1 MSQTNNTLQS
11 LIGNYDHGELDVLPA
26 TMQKVVLRIAVVD
39 WPRCIN
45 GEERKDEQAI
55 SSVYMQRLTVS
66 WLGTGAYK
74 PFLEKYANH
83 ESFPDYV
90 PGKFCRGFSSKAYT
104 NKTLRDD
111 ILLLACDAAEKLKTY
126 NVEALK
132 YNLEHL
138 PLKDALGLAAC
149 IILIGD
155 KVATKDWAV
164 TIEGIPKKYIKL
176 YRKCRL
182 SGRSR
187 FNKK

>member
-1 MSQTNNTLQS
+1 MTNRQGFTFDELQQMCEEAQGA
-11 LIGNYDHGELDVLPA
+11 GNYAPFIDKYFQLESYTDP
-26 TMQKVVLRIAVVD
+26 
-39 WPRCIN
+39 
-45 GEERKDEQAI
+45 
-55 SSVYMQRLTVS
+55 VS
-66 WLGTGAYK
+66 GKLSEG
-74 PFLEKYANH
+74 
-83 ESFPDYV
+83 YV
-90 PGKFCRGFSSKAYT
+90 SRAYT

-111 ILLLACDAAEKLKTY
+111 MLLYAIIEAGKLKNY
-126 NVEALK
+126 NSKLIINNIK
-132 YNLEHL
+132 RL
-138 PLKDALGLAAC
+138 PAEDALGLAAC